1 MENTP
6 SITKNKPKL
15 HFSRKLLAIPYGLF
29 LAIFVVIPLLIVLYY
44 AFTDDNGTFT
54 FEYVKQFFTE
64 NGKGL
69 KAFFT
74 SYNFKTIMSSFFIS
88 FVSTVICLLIAYPVA
103 YTIANCR
110 LKNKSTLL
118 LLFIVPMWVNFVL
131 RINALKELFVFLG
144 TYNKSEGWNMANT
157 IIGMVYD
164 FLPFMILPIYTT
176 IIKIDKSYLEAAKD
190 LGATPTKAF
199 LKVTLP
205 LSKAGIVSG
214 ISMVFLPSMTNYVV
228 SNYLTFRNV
237 KIIGKLIDDYFTGD
251 LWHDGSFIA
260 LLLLLFMFLV
270 TWLTGGFHEDEQT
283 NARGTSLW

>member
-1 MENTP
+1 M
-6 SITKNKPKL
+6 TKVKP

-29 LAIFVVIPLLIVLYY
+29 LLAFVLVPLLIVLYY
-44 AFTDDNGTFT
+44 AFTDDAGRFT
-54 FEYVKQFFTE
+54 FEYVRLFFNE
-64 NGKGL
+64 SGEGL
-69 KAFFT
+69 KGFFQ
-74 SYNFKTIMSSFFIS
+74 SYNFKTIMRSFFIS
-88 FVSTVICLLIAYPVA
+88 LMSTLICLLIAYPIA
-103 YTIANCR
+103 YIIANCK

-131 RINALKELFVFLG
+131 RINALKELFVWLG
-144 TYNKSEGWNMANT
+144 TYNKSEAWNIVNT

-190 LGATPTKAF
+190 LGATAPKAF

-260 LLLLLFMFLV
+260 LLLLVFMFLV
-270 TWLTGGFHEDEQT
+270 TWLTGGFEEDEQT
-283 NARGTSLW
+283 NARGTALW

>member
-1 MENTP
+1 MSQTRVK
-6 SITKNKPKL
+6 SKP

-29 LAIFVVIPLLIVLYY
+29 LLAFVIIPLFIVLYY
-44 AFTDDNGTFT
+44 AFTDDNGKFT
-54 FEYVKQFFTE
+54 AYYVKMFFNE
-64 NGKGL
+64 NGEGFIG
-69 KAFFT
+69 FFK
-74 SYNFKTIMSSFFIS
+74 SYNFKTIMQSLFIS
-88 FVSTVICLLIAYPVA
+88 FMSTVVCLLIAYPVA
-103 YTIANCR
+103 YIIAHCN

-131 RINALKELFVFLG
+131 RINALKELFVWLG
-144 TYNKSEGWNMANT
+144 TYNKSDEWNIINT

-190 LGATPTKAF
+190 LGATPATAF
-199 LKVTLP
+199 IKVTLP
-205 LSKAGIVSG
+205 LSKAGIISG

-251 LWHDGSFIA
+251 LWHDGSLIA
-260 LLLLLFMFLV
+260 LILLLFMFLV
-270 TWLTGGFHEDEQT
+270 TWLTGGFSEEEQANNT
-283 NARGTSLW
+283 RGASLW

>member
-1 MENTP
+1 MT
-6 SITKNKPKL
+6 SAKPKL
-15 HFSRKLLAIPYGLF
+15 RFSRKMLAIPYALF
-29 LAIFVVIPLLIVLYY
+29 LAVFVVIPLFIILYY
-44 AFTDDNGTFT
+44 AFTNDEGKFT
-54 FEYVKQFFTE
+54 LEYVRIFFNE
-64 NGKGL
+64 GGEGFFS
-69 KAFFT
+69 FFT
-74 SYNFKTIMSSFFIS
+74 SYNFKTIMLSFFIS
-88 FVSTVICLLIAYPVA
+88 IMSTIVCLLIAYPVA
-103 YTIANCR
+103 YIIAKCK

-131 RINALKELFVFLG
+131 RINALKELFVWLG
-144 TYNKSEGWNMANT
+144 IYNKSNAWNIVNT

-190 LGATPTKAF
+190 LGATPSKAF
-199 LKVTLP
+199 IKVTLP
-205 LSKAGIVSG
+205 LSKAGIISG
-214 ISMVFLPSMTNYVV
+214 VSMVFLPSMTNYVV

-270 TWLTGGFHEDEQT
+270 TWLTGGFDEEDT
-283 NARGTSLW
+283 SAARGTSLW